1 MSAVRTGRDDAGGAA
16 PRAERGRQA
25 MPIAVQV
32 GTLMTRTLR
41 VNLQQPFSTLTP
53 LLISLFFLF
62 IYEGQLG
69 EAANFFLS
77 GQDYLGFILPL
88 SILTAAFT
96 GSGLA
101 GQTLVRDI
109 ESGYFDK
116 LLLTPA
122 SRWAILFGPMLAAAT
137 VLVFQ
142 TFVLIGVALL
152 LGLDIVTGFRG
163 VATILGLTL
172 LVGLGFGAFTTGVA
186 LISGSAAATESSSF
200 LFFPLSFLT
209 ATFVPIDLL
218 EGWLAVAARFNPIT
232 YVLQAGRALIND
244 GWDTVAVLE
253 GAAAGGVLF
262 ALLFAFALFGLR
274 VRTRRQ

>member
-1 MSAVRTGRDDAGGAA
+1 MSAVRTGRDDAAGAR

-152 LGLDIVTGFRG
+152 LGLDIVTGFSG

>member
-1 MSAVRTGRDDAGGAA
+1 MTGAPHAATVGARRDRD
-16 PRAERGRQA
+16 A
-25 MPIAVQV
+25 MPLPAQV
-32 GTLMTRTLR
+32 ASLMVRTLR
-41 VNLQQPFSTLTP
+41 VNLAQPFSLITP

-69 EAANFFLS
+69 EAATFFLA

-88 SILTAAFT
+88 SIISAAFT
-96 GSGLA
+96 GAGLA

-109 ESGYFDK
+109 ENGYFDK

-122 SRWAILFGPMLAAAT
+122 SRWAILFGPMLAAAL
-137 VLVFQ
+137 VLVAQ
-142 TFVLIGVALL
+142 TFVLLGVAAL
-152 LGLDIVTGFRG
+152 LGLEIVTGWLG

-186 LISGSAAATESSSF
+186 TLSGNAAATESASF

-232 YVLQAGRALIND
+232 YVLEAGRALINA
-244 GWDTVAVLE
+244 GWDGGAVLE
-253 GAAAGGVLF
+253 ATAAGG
-262 ALLFAFALFGLR
+262 LLFAVFFVFALVGLR